1 MIAVSIT
8 LFVLRMTALQKT
20 ETKSNQLFNKHYY
33 LFLRLA
39 LHKINNKFVFGAAS
53 RQPDKEYHQ
62 SQTFRVCIKERL
74 TLKTDRIGKRCIRIF
89 ALSVLSDDRCASA

>member
-1 MIAVSIT
+1 
-8 LFVLRMTALQKT
+8 MTALQKT
-20 ETKSNQLFNKHYY
+20 ETKSNQLFNKHYC

-39 LHKINNKFVFGAAS
+39 LHEINNNFVLSAAS

-89 ALSVLSDDRCASA
+89 VLSVLSDDRCASA

>member
-1 MIAVSIT
+1 MCHT
-8 LFVLRMTALQKT
+8 FLFLRMTALQKT
-20 ETKSNQLFNKHYY
+20 ETKSNQLFNKRYY
-33 LFLRLA
+33 LFLRLT
-39 LHKINNKFVFGAAS
+39 LHKTNNNFVFGAAS

-89 ALSVLSDDRCASA
+89 ALSVLSDDCCTSA